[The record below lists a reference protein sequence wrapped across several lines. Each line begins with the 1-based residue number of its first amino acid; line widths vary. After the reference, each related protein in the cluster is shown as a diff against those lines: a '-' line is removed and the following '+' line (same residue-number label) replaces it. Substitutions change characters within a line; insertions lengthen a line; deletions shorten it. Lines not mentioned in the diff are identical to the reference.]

1 MFRYMERIPSPF
13 IYALDMTLYKSMNM
27 KLLARKKKRKKK
39 CVCLRW
45 HTEIVAEI
53 FDPTSGSCAVLLKK
67 LYNNNEKSPLSVR
80 LKCLNPLEWPG

>member
-1 MFRYMERIPSPF
+1 
-13 IYALDMTLYKSMNM
+13 MNM
-27 KLLARKKKRKKK
+27 KLLARKKKRKKL